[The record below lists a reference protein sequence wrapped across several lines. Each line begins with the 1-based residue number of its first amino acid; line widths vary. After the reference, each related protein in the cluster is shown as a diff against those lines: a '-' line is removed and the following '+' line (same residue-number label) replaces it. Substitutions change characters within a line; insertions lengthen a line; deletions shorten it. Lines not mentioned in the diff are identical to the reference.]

1 MAGYVAAVQMECI
14 TGEIREN
21 SIHIIRL
28 LEQMK
33 QKQPEVVLAVFPE
46 MALYGYEKLEE
57 ISTRTSPSEIEE
69 NLKEI
74 ASVCQA
80 QRLNAVVGAP
90 YFGKTG
96 LENALYFL
104 NIQGVVQHVYSKMHL
119 IETEKNVFVPGKS
132 YGICQTPF
140 GKIGFLIC
148 WDSAF
153 PETGRTY
160 AGAGVRLLAVSAAWE
175 NPYERQ
181 WELAVCGRSFDNDIS
196 VAASNCIGKSGGLRL
211 AGQSMITD
219 CLGNILAE
227 KTDGREG
234 FITADLDQ
242 MLTKEKRRGFGS
254 QIEELKDE
262 GEIKEDIRVFI
273 GWKEGR
279 K

>member
-1 MAGYVAAVQMECI
+1 MRYQQQEI
-14 TGEIREN
+14 T
-21 SIHIIRL
+21 
-28 LEQMK
+28 K
-33 QKQPEVVLAVFPE
+33 
-46 MALYGYEKLEE
+46 YLEE
-57 ISTRTSPSEIEE
+57 I
-69 NLKEI
+69 
-74 ASVCQA
+74 AVVCKKLQ
-80 QRLNAVVGAP
+80 LDAVVGAP
-90 YFGKTG
+90 CFGEAG

-104 NIQGVVQHVYSKMHL
+104 DTAGKVKHVYSKMHL

-262 GEIKEDIRVFI
+262 GLSLIHI
-273 GWKEGR
+273 
-279 K
+279 

>member
-21 SIHIIRL
+21 STHIIRL

-119 IETEKNVFVPGKS
+119 IETEKMCLYLENPME
-132 YGICQTPF
+132 
-140 GKIGFLIC
+140 
-148 WDSAF
+148 SA
-153 PETGRTY
+153 R
-160 AGAGVRLLAVSAAWE
+160 RLLE
-175 NPYERQ
+175 K
-181 WELAVCGRSFDNDIS
+181 S
-196 VAASNCIGKSGGLRL
+196 V
-211 AGQSMITD
+211 
-219 CLGNILAE
+219 
-227 KTDGREG
+227 
-234 FITADLDQ
+234 F
-242 MLTKEKRRGFGS
+242 
-254 QIEELKDE
+254 
-262 GEIKEDIRVFI
+262 
-273 GWKEGR
+273 
-279 K
+279 